1 MARAADVPGDTTN
14 EDDTMNVHMWDGWR
28 RGSML
33 CVLAGVL
40 LLAAPAAAQQPY
52 DILIKGGR
60 LLDGTGNPWYYADV
74 AISGDRIVAVG
85 TLDGARAERVI
96 DATGLY
102 VAPGFIDVHTHAGSG
117 LVRKE
122 LSHAQ
127 PLLAQGITTA
137 LLNPDGGGPVDLAAQ
152 REALLEHGL
161 GINTGLLIGHGS
173 VRRAVLGMQ
182 NRAPTPEEL
191 EEMKAL
197 VRAAMEEG
205 AYGLSGG
212 PYYAPGSYS
221 TTAELIALS
230 QVAAEYDGAFTSHIR
245 DEGDFS
251 VGVIAAVDEVIAIA
265 REARLPGVVTH
276 IKALGPR
283 VWGYSAAMVHRIERA
298 RAQGIE
304 VFADQYPYLAGGSS
318 ITGGLVPRWA
328 QVGGRDSLLHR
339 IETPSERARLRADML
354 ENIERRNGAD
364 KLQFRYHEADTSIEG
379 RTLQA
384 VADER
389 GMEPVDLAIE
399 LLKTGG
405 AGLVSHM
412 MNPQDAE
419 RLMRQPW
426 TMTSS
431 DGGLV
436 PMGSGVP
443 HPRYYGAFP
452 RKIRRYVVDKPV
464 VDLAFAVRS
473 MTTLSATV
481 FRLHNRGAIRPG
493 AVADVVVFD
502 LGELTDKATYT
513 DPHHLC
519 EGMVFVLVNG
529 TPAIDGGAFTGVM
542 PGRVLSR
549 R

>member
-1 MARAADVPGDTTN
+1 MLAA
-14 EDDTMNVHMWDGWR
+14 
-28 RGSML
+28 
-33 CVLAGVL
+33 LAGAL
-40 LLAAPAAAQQPY
+40 LCAAPAVAQQRY

-74 AISGDRIVAVG
+74 AIRGDRIVAVG
-85 TLDGARAERVI
+85 TLDGAQAERVI

-117 LVRKE
+117 LVREE

-137 LLNPDGGGPVDLAAQ
+137 LLNPDGGGPVDLATQ
-152 REALLEHGL
+152 REALLEHGI

-205 AYGLSGG
+205 AYGLSSG

-221 TTAELIALS
+221 TTAELIALA
-230 QVAAEYDGAFTSHIR
+230 QVVAEYDGAYTSHIR
-245 DEGDFS
+245 DEADYN
-251 VGVIAAVDEVIAIA
+251 VGVVAAVDEVIAIA
-265 REARLPGVVTH
+265 REARLPGVATH
-276 IKALGPR
+276 IKVLGPR
-283 VWGYSAAMVHRIERA
+283 VWGYSMALVHHIERA

-304 VFADQYPYLAGGSS
+304 VFADQYPYLASGTG
-318 ITGGLVPRWA
+318 ITGALVPRWA

-339 IETPSERARLRADML
+339 IATPAERARLRADML
-354 ENIERRNGAD
+354 ENLDRRGGAD
-364 KLQFRYHEADTSIEG
+364 KLQFRYHDADHSIEG

-399 LLKTGG
+399 LLQAGG
-405 AGLVSHM
+405 AGLVSFNMH
-412 MNPQDAE
+412 PKDVE
-419 RLMRQPW
+419 LLMRQPW
-426 TMTSS
+426 TMASS

-436 PMGSGVP
+436 SMGSGVP

-452 RKIRRYVVDKPV
+452 RKIRRYVVEKRV

-481 FRLHNRGAIRPG
+481 FRLHERGAIRPG

-502 LGELTDKATYT
+502 LEQLTDRATYT

-519 EGMVFVLVNG
+519 EGMVYVLVNG
-529 TPAIDGGAFTGVM
+529 TPAIDGGTFTGVM
-542 PGRVLSR
+542 PGRVLQR